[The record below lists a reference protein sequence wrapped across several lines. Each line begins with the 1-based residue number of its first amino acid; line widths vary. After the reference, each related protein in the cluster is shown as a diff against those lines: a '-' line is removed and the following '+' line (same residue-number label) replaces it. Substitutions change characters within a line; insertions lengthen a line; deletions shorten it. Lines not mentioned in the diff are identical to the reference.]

1 MGSLRSLL
9 IIINVDD
16 DEVYL
21 SVDNIS
27 QRNCYINKWLK

>member
-1 MGSLRSLL
+1 MGSLKSLL

-16 DEVYL
+16 GEVYL

-27 QRNCYINKWLK
+27 QRNFYINKWLK